1 MPETMADDMQRRLES
16 QLAPGCWWPME
27 YDPCP
32 LRPAREQGKWADGQA
47 ALEAEHPL
55 SLRRVVRTNELTE
68 AR

>member
-1 MPETMADDMQRRLES
+1 
-16 QLAPGCWWPME
+16 ME

-68 AR
+68 ARPKTSEC